1 MRFYARNEGLGGFGG
16 RGRGKGRG
24 SRGGGNGNGRRR
36 LILCKRVVEKKEG
49 DGQTKPGSL

>member
-24 SRGGGNGNGRRR
+24 SRGGGNGRRR